1 MASLSALEEPGGETL
16 RVQVLKVF
24 DGDGFLSQLPHPRG
38 GAAIEIS
45 VRCGFIDA
53 PELGQPGGYEA
64 RDYLTELVDRR
75 WVEIALLLKSNT
87 GRMTD
92 RFRRVVAVPYL
103 RQAGDC
109 RNIELEM
116 LLNGWAWLLGRY
128 CPPEHYYR
136 ALEDAQRHRRGI
148 WARDD
153 NVEPWEFKKQ
163 SYRSRPRRSANQG
176 DLFS

>member
-1 MASLSALEEPGGETL
+1 MASLNSLEEPDGETL

-24 DGDGFLSQLPHPRG
+24 DGDGFLSQCHHPPSGR
-38 GAAIEIS
+38 ALEIS

-53 PELGQPGGYEA
+53 PELGQPGGHEA
-64 RDYLTELVDRR
+64 RDFLTDLIAHR
-75 WVEIALLLKSNT
+75 WLDLALLLKMDT
-87 GRMTD
+87 GRMVD

-103 RQAGDC
+103 KQHSGC

-116 LLNGWAWLLGRY
+116 LLNGWAWLLDRY
-128 CPPEHYYR
+128 CPPEHYYG

-153 NVEPWEFKKQ
+153 NVEPWEFKKER
-163 SYRSRPRRSANQG
+163 YRSRRQGPANQG